1 MDYGVRPAD
10 RKIVAYLAGLLLL
23 ILGIA
28 GPGLRAAEQPLRIL
42 ALGDSLTAGY
52 GLAAADSFPAQLERA
67 LNDRGTTVQ
76 VLNAGVS
83 GDTTAGGLARLE
95 WALVD
100 NPDLVIL
107 ALGANDSLRAV
118 APEITRANLAAILE
132 KLQARQLPV
141 LLAGMYAPPNL
152 GQTYQAAFDSIY
164 PQLAVQYG
172 ALLYPFFLDGVATD
186 PALNQADGIHPN
198 SDGVAVLVQRIVPY
212 VLRLIEQSGG

>member
-1 MDYGVRPAD
+1 
-10 RKIVAYLAGLLLL
+10 LLLL